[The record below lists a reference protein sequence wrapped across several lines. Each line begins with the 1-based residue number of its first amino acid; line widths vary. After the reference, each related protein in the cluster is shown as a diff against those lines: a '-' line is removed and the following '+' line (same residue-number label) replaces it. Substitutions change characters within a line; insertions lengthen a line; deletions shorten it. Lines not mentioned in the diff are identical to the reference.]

1 MKANLVAE
9 ERAQILKRFPGYK
22 KVARVVMG
30 EPSKEQDS
38 IPFHGGSRPFE
49 ELLDRTT
56 SCG

>member
-1 MKANLVAE
+1 MAE
-9 ERAQILKRFPGYK
+9 ERAQILKRFPSSSYK

-30 EPSKEQDS
+30 EPSQEQDS
-38 IPFHGGSRPFE
+38 ICFRGLLPWVF